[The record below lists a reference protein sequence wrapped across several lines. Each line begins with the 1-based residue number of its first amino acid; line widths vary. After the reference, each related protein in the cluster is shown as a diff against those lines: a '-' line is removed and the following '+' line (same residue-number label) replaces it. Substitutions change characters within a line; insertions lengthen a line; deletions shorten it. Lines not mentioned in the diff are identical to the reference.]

1 MNSMADVK
9 GYVTGFITAIIAVVI
24 AVNLVPTLIQ
34 AVGNISPAIPLL
46 TTALV
51 GTIVGAGIV
60 LFITKVFI

>member
-1 MNSMADVK
+1 MADVK

-24 AVNLVPTLIQ
+24 AVNLIPTLIQ
-34 AVGNISPAIPLL
+34 AVGNVTGVPLL